1 MAAEAADAT
10 GDVDGDLEMLAARVA
25 RDVVLRI
32 VGSGMMVGDS
42 SISSG

>member
-25 RDVVLRI
+25 RDVDR
-32 VGSGMMVGDS
+32 SGMMVGDS